1 MANQYKKFRKS
12 RKNKTEKSLSNL
24 YLLPVLFII
33 AIVPLIVFAKSIEL
47 DGLEKTYWLGGTVH
61 IDFFHYYKAMYF
73 IAGSYIGGL
82 ILLVL
87 YWMKQLKFI
96 KTKYYIPLG
105 IYTLF
110 VIISAI
116 FADDADV
123 ALRGYIEMFQGV
135 FVLIGYVLFVITI
148 VNLVREEKH
157 IKAIVGAFAFIGLII
172 GIIGIGQYF
181 GHDIFKTE
189 FGRLLILPKELDALA
204 DTLSFRFAEYA
215 VYGTLYNTNFVGS
228 FVALMIPLSFSL
240 YFYQKKILY
249 SILSILFV
257 GLMVFT
263 GFGSNSRAGI
273 LGLAVAL
280 ILIAILFRKEVIRKP
295 LHIIIPFIVLIIVG
309 YGLNKASD
317 GRIINSIK
325 TMSFTKDVAQAQEKS
340 NNTVYL
346 EKMIFDDYTLKILT
360 EEQDLHIE
368 FNANELSF
376 SSLEGDS
383 LEVIRDGQKITF
395 IDEDFQ
401 DFSFTRSSDNSYY
414 KVKVYN
420 HRFNIWLTI
429 DGFQLKGATGDF
441 FIPSDPDKIELLE
454 GYGSL
459 FSNRVYMWS
468 RSIPLLKKYIVIGAG
483 PDMFTIAYP
492 QDDYVGKLNYSRV
505 TIVIDKPHN
514 MYLQMGINTGVISLI
529 AMLSIF
535 GMYLFDSFKLFVNS
549 SFLTFK
555 EYIGAG
561 LFAGVTA
568 YLVTGIFNDQI
579 ISVTPLFY
587 GMMAL
592 GIAINRLVKKDSQIK
607 K

>member
-12 RKNKTEKSLSNL
+12 KMKNPEKSLSNL

-33 AIVPLIVFAKSIEL
+33 AIVPLIVFAKLIEL
-47 DGLEKTYWLGGTVH
+47 DGLEKINWLGGVVH

-96 KTKYYIPLG
+96 RTKYYIPLG

-148 VNLVREEKH
+148 INLVREEKH
-157 IKAIVGAFAFIGLII
+157 IKAIIGSFIFVGLII
-172 GIIGIGQYF
+172 GIIGLGQYF

-189 FGRLLILPKELDALA
+189 FGKLLILPKELHALA
-204 DTLSFRFAEYA
+204 DTLTFRFAEFA

-228 FVALMIPLSFSL
+228 FAALMIPLSFAL
-240 YFYQKKILY
+240 YFYQKKIIY
-249 SILSILFV
+249 AVLSILFV

-263 GFGSNSRAGI
+263 GVGSNSRAGI
-273 LGLAVAL
+273 LGIAAAL
-280 ILIAILFRKEVIRKP
+280 LLIAILFRKEVIRKP
-295 LHIIIPFIVLIIVG
+295 LHIIIPFVVLIIVG
-309 YGLNKASD
+309 YGLNVASG
-317 GRIINSIK
+317 GRVLNEIQNL
-325 TMSFTKDVAQAQEKS
+325 SFTKDIGIAQELS
-340 NNTVYL
+340 SNTVYI
-346 EKMIFDDYTLKILT
+346 EKMNFNDDTLEIIT
-360 EEQDLHIE
+360 EERDLRIE
-368 FNANELSF
+368 FFHNELYF
-376 SSLEGDS
+376 YTLEGDPI
-383 LEVIRDGQKITF
+383 EVIKTGQNITF
-395 IDEDFQ
+395 VDEAFQ
-401 DFSFTRSSDNSYY
+401 DFTFTRSSNAYY
-414 KVKVYN
+414 SVKAYS

-429 DGFQLKGATGDF
+429 DGFKFEGLSGDL
-441 FIPSDPDKIELLE
+441 FIPSDPDKIEFLE

-459 FSNRVYMWS
+459 FSSRAYIWS

-483 PDMFTIAYP
+483 PDMFAIAYP
-492 QDDYVGKLNYSRV
+492 QDDYVGKLNYWGIT
-505 TIVIDKPHN
+505 TIVEKPHN
-514 MYLQMGINTGVISLI
+514 MYIQMGINTGVISLI
-529 AMLSIF
+529 AMLSLF
-535 GMYLFDSFKLFVNS
+535 GMYLFDSFKLFINS

-561 LFAGVTA
+561 MFAGVTA

-579 ISVTPLFY
+579 MSVAPLFY
-587 GMMAL
+587 GMLAL
-592 GIAINRLVKKDSQIK
+592 GIAINRLIKHDSK
-607 K
+607 LKG